1 MFWLPPEEAAL
12 RFGVSVDELVT
23 ATKRGELQVRAK
35 VAGGELVATLCS
47 TDLIERYGA
56 PVRGKLAAPVAP
68 ADKAELE
75 SLRAELANR
84 EEHIGH
90 VELKNAR
97 LAGRLEA
104 ADRVHQTAGLYKA
117 GKFKRVIV
125 AGGNQP
131 WSKVEQSEARAIRL
145 LLLDWGVQ
153 ATAIVLETESRNTRE
168 NAVNAWH
175 LLEETKCVRPLL
187 ITSAFHMQRSVKSFA
202 KLGIEVFPVSTDIRV
217 IHSSKYTV
225 FDFIPNANALKMT
238 TDAIREWIGQ
248 LTYQWRGWN

>member
-1 MFWLPPEEAAL
+1 MRSATKHESAPSPAQKRSADLVFWLPPEEAAL

-97 LAGRLEA
+97 LAGQLEA
-104 ADRVHQTAGLYKA
+104 ADRVERSLQRYAD
-117 GKFKRVIV
+117 
-125 AGGNQP
+125 
-131 WSKVEQSEARAIRL
+131 KVEQRVEDVSVTYEARLQEAEKVRL
-145 LLLDWGVQ
+145 NMARVIGRM
-153 ATAIVLETESRNTRE
+153 ETEMLALQQRVERE
-168 NAVNAWH
+168 PV
-175 LLEETKCVRPLL
+175 PP
-187 ITSAFHMQRSVKSFA
+187 KS
-202 KLGIEVFPVSTDIRV
+202 P
-217 IHSSKYTV
+217 
-225 FDFIPNANALKMT
+225 ALK
-238 TDAIREWIGQ
+238 AASKSRASKPK
-248 LTYQWRGWN
+248 RGWFFGR

>member
-1 MFWLPPEEAAL
+1 MRSATKHEAAPSPAQKRSADLVFWLPPEEAAL

-104 ADRVHQTAGLYKA
+104 ADRVERSLQRYAD
-117 GKFKRVIV
+117 
-125 AGGNQP
+125 
-131 WSKVEQSEARAIRL
+131 KVEQRVEDVSVTYEARLQEAEKVRL
-145 LLLDWGVQ
+145 NMARVIGRM
-153 ATAIVLETESRNTRE
+153 ETEMLALQQRVERE
-168 NAVNAWH
+168 
-175 LLEETKCVRPLL
+175 R
-187 ITSAFHMQRSVKSFA
+187 
-202 KLGIEVFPVSTDIRV
+202 VSPQ
-217 IHSSKYTV
+217 S
-225 FDFIPNANALKMT
+225 PALK
-238 TDAIREWIGQ
+238 AASKSRASKPK
-248 LTYQWRGWN
+248 RGWFFGR